1 MGCMK
6 SKQTFP
12 FPTNFGTE
20 RQGGSEESFMRE
32 ERLRRLS
39 SPRKAQGDMK
49 APPGVSTAVT
59 EYADRLS
66 REILHDALQQWAC
79 NHIKYCDIPYIE
91 SEGP

>member
-12 FPTNFGTE
+12 FVTNFGTE
-20 RQGGSEESFMRE
+20 RQGGSEDSFMPE

-39 SPRKAQGDMK
+39 SPCKAQGDMK
-49 APPGVSTAVT
+49 AHPGANTAVMA
-59 EYADRLS
+59 YADRLS
-66 REILHDALQQWAC
+66 REILRDALQQWAC